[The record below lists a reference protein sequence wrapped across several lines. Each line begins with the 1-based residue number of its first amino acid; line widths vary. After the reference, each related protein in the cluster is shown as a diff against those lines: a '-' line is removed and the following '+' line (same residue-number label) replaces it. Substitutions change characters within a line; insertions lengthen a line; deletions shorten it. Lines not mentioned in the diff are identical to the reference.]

1 MHSSL
6 VLTLVITL
14 LHYAISSVQTVIKIN
29 PETNQ
34 FIDSFGRTR
43 IFHGVNA
50 VYKLPP
56 YVASTDKFDA
66 SNSLNIQDAIN
77 LKNWGFN
84 IVRLGVM
91 VIFILYYYYAINIHA
106 FSVYVIIIHNY

>member
-1 MHSSL
+1 MYIYFSL
-6 VLTLVITL
+6 VLILVLTYIT
-14 LHYAISSVQTVIKIN
+14 YVISSIETTNIIKIN
-29 PETNQ
+29 PTTNQ
-34 FIDSFGRTR
+34 FIDNNGRTR

-56 YVASTDKFDA
+56 YVPDTDKFDA
-66 SNSLNIQDAIN
+66 ANSLNEQDAIN

-91 VIFILYYYYAINIHA
+91 VIIYLYLYLYLYYYLY
-106 FSVYVIIIHNY
+106 